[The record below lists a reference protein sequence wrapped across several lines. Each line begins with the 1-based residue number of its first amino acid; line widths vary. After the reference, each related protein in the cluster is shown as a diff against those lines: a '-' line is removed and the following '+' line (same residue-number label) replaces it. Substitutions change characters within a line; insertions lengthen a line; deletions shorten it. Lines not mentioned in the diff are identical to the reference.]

1 MKISLDRQAFL
12 EALSTASAAASG
24 QVKDVLGK
32 VLFDA
37 AFGTLEASNGE
48 SPMIVVVDMAERSS
62 GTCLLDPRR
71 VLSILKESR
80 DESVTIEADERS
92 IEIETGG
99 ASYKLQATNPDE
111 FPRIRSSNTE
121 AIEVDAK
128 RLLEALGTV
137 DYACDVDS
145 TRYQLGGVN
154 FVSTEGLL
162 ELVATDGR
170 RLAYSSVPAGPG
182 ASLAGQSNI
191 VPAKALG
198 LVKRAIEGAN
208 GEIGIAVSGNGIEF
222 RSGSVTVKTIL
233 VEGRYPNWQSVIPKA
248 EGVAIGFQ
256 SEPFLRAVKQA
267 SIVADKES
275 SGVVFAFTPGDCTLS
290 TRTADV
296 GQSKVSV
303 PVECDGEITLT
314 MDYRFVSQW
323 LASLPK
329 DSEVTL
335 RASSKSAPTL
345 WASGNAKYV
354 IMPMERN

>member
-1 MKISLDRQAFL
+1 
-12 EALSTASAAASG
+12 
-24 QVKDVLGK
+24 
-32 VLFDA
+32 
-37 AFGTLEASNGE
+37 
-48 SPMIVVVDMAERSS
+48 
-62 GTCLLDPRR
+62 
-71 VLSILKESR
+71 
-80 DESVTIEADERS
+80 
-92 IEIETGG
+92 
-99 ASYKLQATNPDE
+99 
-111 FPRIRSSNTE
+111 
-121 AIEVDAK
+121 
-128 RLLEALGTV
+128 
-137 DYACDVDS
+137 
-145 TRYQLGGVN
+145 
-154 FVSTEGLL
+154 
-162 ELVATDGR
+162 
-170 RLAYSSVPAGPG
+170 
-182 ASLAGQSNI
+182 

-233 VEGRYPNWQSVIPKA
+233 VEGRYPNWQGVIPKA

-256 SEPFLRAVKQA
+256 AEPFLRAVKQA

-275 SGVVFAFTPGDCTLS
+275 SGVVFAFAPGDCTLS

-314 MDYRFVSQW
+314 MDYRFVAQW

-329 DSEVTL
+329 DSEVTM

-345 WASGNAKYV
+345 WVSGSTKYV